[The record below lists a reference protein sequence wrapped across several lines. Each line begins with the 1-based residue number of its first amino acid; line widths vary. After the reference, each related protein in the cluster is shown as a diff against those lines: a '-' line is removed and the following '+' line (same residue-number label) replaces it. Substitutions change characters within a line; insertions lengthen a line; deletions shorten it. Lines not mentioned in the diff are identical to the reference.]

1 MKAGPA
7 GSFGTRLRALR
18 ESAGFTQEELAT
30 IAGLSVHAISALER
44 GERRRPH
51 VETVRAL
58 SAALDLTSVARDSLL
73 RSARAPAQQEAADEL
88 TKASLPR
95 ALTNL
100 VGRDADVETLR
111 RWLADPAARLIT
123 LVGPGG
129 VGKTRLALEL
139 AQAAADED
147 TRRVV
152 FVPLAALHDPAFV
165 APAIAEALGL
175 PDVTAGDLPRHARGA
190 CADRPTLVILDNF
203 EQLLE
208 AASLVTDLLEAVGTL
223 SVLATSRAPL
233 RLRGEREYVVG
244 PLALNDGVDATS
256 PADLAASP
264 AVRLFVE
271 RVRNV
276 HSEFRLTPANGATV
290 AAICRRLDALP
301 LALELAAA
309 WMKILP
315 PDELLRRLMQDVL
328 MSAVTPRDLPERQQ
342 TMTATVAWSYQL
354 LSTHEQRAFRYL
366 GALPSSF
373 PIEAAASV
381 LGGRDDAS
389 SSSDGTLGVVA
400 GLIDKSLVLRADAA
414 AASRPVY
421 LMLETVRAYAALQL
435 AATGERED
443 ALEGLTRYCTR
454 EAARAMEGTLGP
466 AQVEWL
472 DRVRDD
478 LESYR
483 VVLAR
488 LIEQSRS
495 TEAADIAWRLVF
507 FWVIRW
513 HAAEGLRWYEQIL
526 SLPNLASAAESR
538 ALIGAALMWYT
549 QADLSRARAAL
560 TRALQL
566 AHDNGDNEAGVYAEI
581 VLAHVEHAGGNEEAA
596 RTRFAHSVAG
606 FRALAVPG
614 GAVNA
619 LGGMAAVA
627 FATGDDGEAER
638 LLDEATSMR
647 HNAGPW
653 FASVARRVRAML
665 AVQRGNPDEAI
676 AIVRDGLAEIRT
688 LQDTF
693 AFVAVL
699 IPLAAAA
706 AIKGDQAWAARVL
719 GASDAVSERTGAAI
733 VDKSV
738 QALRERTERGARARL
753 GPEQWASAYAA
764 GRSASID
771 SLIKDIDRNR

>member
-1 MKAGPA
+1 
-7 GSFGTRLRALR
+7 
-18 ESAGFTQEELAT
+18 
-30 IAGLSVHAISALER
+30 
-44 GERRRPH
+44 
-51 VETVRAL
+51 
-58 SAALDLTSVARDSLL
+58 
-73 RSARAPAQQEAADEL
+73 
-88 TKASLPR
+88 
-95 ALTNL
+95 
-100 VGRDADVETLR
+100 
-111 RWLADPAARLIT
+111 
-123 LVGPGG
+123 
-129 VGKTRLALEL
+129 
-139 AQAAADED
+139 
-147 TRRVV
+147 
-152 FVPLAALHDPAFV
+152 
-165 APAIAEALGL
+165 
-175 PDVTAGDLPRHARGA
+175 
-190 CADRPTLVILDNF
+190 
-203 EQLLE
+203 
-208 AASLVTDLLEAVGTL
+208 
-223 SVLATSRAPL
+223 
-233 RLRGEREYVVG
+233 
-244 PLALNDGVDATS
+244 
-256 PADLAASP
+256 
-264 AVRLFVE
+264 
-271 RVRNV
+271 
-276 HSEFRLTPANGATV
+276 
-290 AAICRRLDALP
+290 
-301 LALELAAA
+301 
-309 WMKILP
+309 
-315 PDELLRRLMQDVL
+315 
-328 MSAVTPRDLPERQQ
+328 
-342 TMTATVAWSYQL
+342 
-354 LSTHEQRAFRYL
+354 
-366 GALPSSF
+366 
-373 PIEAAASV
+373 
-381 LGGRDDAS
+381 
-389 SSSDGTLGVVA
+389 
-400 GLIDKSLVLRADAA
+400 
-414 AASRPVY
+414 
-421 LMLETVRAYAALQL
+421 
-435 AATGERED
+435 
-443 ALEGLTRYCTR
+443 
-454 EAARAMEGTLGP
+454 MEGTLGP

-676 AIVRDGLAEIRT
+676 AIVREGLAEIRT
-688 LQDTF
+688 LQDKF

>member
-1 MKAGPA
+1 
-7 GSFGTRLRALR
+7 
-18 ESAGFTQEELAT
+18 
-30 IAGLSVHAISALER
+30 
-44 GERRRPH
+44 
-51 VETVRAL
+51 
-58 SAALDLTSVARDSLL
+58 
-73 RSARAPAQQEAADEL
+73 
-88 TKASLPR
+88 
-95 ALTNL
+95 
-100 VGRDADVETLR
+100 
-111 RWLADPAARLIT
+111 
-123 LVGPGG
+123 
-129 VGKTRLALEL
+129 
-139 AQAAADED
+139 
-147 TRRVV
+147 
-152 FVPLAALHDPAFV
+152 
-165 APAIAEALGL
+165 
-175 PDVTAGDLPRHARGA
+175 
-190 CADRPTLVILDNF
+190 
-203 EQLLE
+203 
-208 AASLVTDLLEAVGTL
+208 
-223 SVLATSRAPL
+223 
-233 RLRGEREYVVG
+233 
-244 PLALNDGVDATS
+244 
-256 PADLAASP
+256 
-264 AVRLFVE
+264 
-271 RVRNV
+271 
-276 HSEFRLTPANGATV
+276 
-290 AAICRRLDALP
+290 
-301 LALELAAA
+301 
-309 WMKILP
+309 
-315 PDELLRRLMQDVL
+315 MQDVL

-381 LGGRDDAS
+381 LGGRDDTS

-466 AQVEWL
+466 AQIEWL

-526 SLPNLASAAESR
+526 SLPNLASGAESR

-560 TRALQL
+560 TRALRL
-566 AHDNGDNEAGVYAEI
+566 AHDNGDNEGGVYAEI

-627 FATGDDGEAER
+627 FATGDDGEAPI
-638 LLDEATSMR
+638 LLDGSDPCVKTR
-647 HNAGPW
+647 
-653 FASVARRVRAML
+653 SVVRVRRAPR
-665 AVQRGNPDEAI
+665 ACDAGATRQPRRSDRDCSRRPRGDPNA
-676 AIVRDGLAEIRT
+676 AGQVRVCGRV
-688 LQDTF
+688 DT
-693 AFVAVL
+693 A
-699 IPLAAAA
+699 AAAA

-733 VDKSV
+733 VDRSV
-738 QALRERTERGARARL
+738 QALKERTESARAPRGRTVGERVRRRTKHRSTRVDQGHRSQPLRL
-753 GPEQWASAYAA
+753 GRRS
-764 GRSASID
+764 GRSMAWTGST
-771 SLIKDIDRNR
+771 SRGPTGRSMGNRSEPPARRVTIPST